1 MKPLSLMLTLATL
14 LSGSGLALAEN
25 LAARISLV
33 SGQVEI
39 RKSIIAAAKPA
50 LQLTTLAAQNIIT
63 TREKSQ
69 SEIQIGANTVQMEP
83 DSELEIVQI
92 DANNLKLNLRYGVVN
107 LNLVD
112 ASVLPQFELRAGT
125 GRLLM
130 TEPGQVSVDF
140 GPPPA
145 ATAIRLLSGFGSFEN
160 DGRNYSLQVDTQ
172 LLLRGDTPRISPLNE
187 GRPNTRSALIGN
199 TSRSSNVRNS
209 EVIYYDSF
217 ASDQGYTVVQSP
229 RVITTYAPQ
238 YVYRN
243 AVDPFFFYAPFFI
256 GASLAFNY
264 SRFNGYPF
272 YSYRGFNG
280 SRFNGSRFNSFRG
293 ANVGPAGPV
302 NLRGRR

>member
-1 MKPLSLMLTLATL
+1 MKPLSLILTLATL
-14 LSGSGLALAEN
+14 LSSSGLALAEN

-39 RKSIIAAAKPA
+39 RKSIIAVAKPA
-50 LQLTTLAAQNIIT
+50 FQLTTLEAQNIIT
-63 TREKSQ
+63 TREKSA

-83 DSELEIVQI
+83 DSELEIVQV

-112 ASVLPQFELRAGT
+112 ASVLPQFELRAGA

-130 TEPGQVSVDF
+130 SEPGRVSVDF

-145 ATAIRLLSGFGSFEN
+145 ATAIRLLSGLGSFEN

-187 GRPNTRSALIGN
+187 GRPVTRTFTTTNPIRRSDE
-199 TSRSSNVRNS
+199 RSSNVRNS
-209 EVIYYDSF
+209 EIIYYDSSPSF
-217 ASDQGYTVVQSP
+217 QGYTVVQSP

-280 SRFNGSRFNSFRG
+280 SRFNSFRG
-293 ANVGPAGPV
+293 PNVGPAGPV